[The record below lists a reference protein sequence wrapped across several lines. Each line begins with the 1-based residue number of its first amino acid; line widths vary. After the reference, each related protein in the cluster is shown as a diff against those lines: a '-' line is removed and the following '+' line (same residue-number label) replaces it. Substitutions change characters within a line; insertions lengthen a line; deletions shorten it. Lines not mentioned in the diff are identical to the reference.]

1 MYANG
6 RSNESDEQMSIVA
19 TKSADVGKLIA
30 LGNGAEID
38 DVYVTDDAEKP
49 MSGGIFTVV
58 AADEPFVYT
67 YKYHEL
73 KVILE
78 GELCLEDRSTGIK
91 ILAKAGDVIK
101 IAKGTTVTFSSPSAG
116 KAFYVGQRA
125 LRDF

>member
-1 MYANG
+1 
-6 RSNESDEQMSIVA
+6 MSIVA
-19 TKSADVGKLIA
+19 TKAADVGKLIE

-38 DVYVTDDAEKP
+38 DVYVTDDSEKP
-49 MSGGIFTVV
+49 ISGGIFTMVK
-58 AADEPFVYT
+58 ADAPFVYT

-78 GELCLEDRSTGIK
+78 GEIQLEDVEAGIK

-101 IAKGTTVTFSSPSAG
+101 IAKGTTVHFSSPSSG